1 MLSSVNHLPYIAKF
15 VFINISRIGE
25 GTTKR
30 KVVPITGPEGLLDT
44 LWFKTQNFPFNA
56 QYQEAV
62 DSFKLAWTVV

>member
-1 MLSSVNHLPYIAKF
+1 MLPSVNHLPYIAKF

-30 KVVPITGPEGLLDT
+30 KVVPISGPEGRLLNVI
-44 LWFKTQNFPFNA
+44 WFKTQNFPFNA

-62 DSFKLAWTVV
+62 DSFKLA